1 MPPVLGPT
9 TVTDRY
15 RVTIVQRLY
24 GQRLLNMLWYQP
36 TDIPDP
42 APDRW
47 DAMGSLADALTGV
60 GQLQQHMR
68 EVQSEDLSHEEIRVS
83 VYNGDFESR
92 FPYFSLATTGAGSVA
107 TPAGTANVA
116 LSIEKRATFP
126 VGAPRQGIGRFQLG
140 GIPNDAYEEGI
151 FTDAYVTTVGP
162 LRDDIVESIDTAGIT
177 FIPILVNFIEGGST
191 VNPIFGTSIKR
202 TVRDMRRRTV
212 GVGE

>member
-15 RVTIVQRLY
+15 RVTFVQRLY
-24 GQRLLNMLWYQP
+24 GQRILNMVWYQP
-36 TDIPDP
+36 TEIPTP

-47 DAMGSLADALTGV
+47 DAMGSLADALTGAGAMQAHICA
-60 GQLQQHMR
+60 GQSSD
-68 EVQSEDLSHEEIRVS
+68 VTHEEIRVN

-92 FPYFSLATTGAGSVA
+92 YPYFSLATPTTGVIA

-116 LSIEKRATFP
+116 ASLEKRATFP
-126 VGAPRQGIGRFQLG
+126 VSKPRQGIGRFQLG
-140 GIPNDAYEEGI
+140 GVPNDRYEEGLLLPEYMTLLGDLAADLI
-151 FTDAYVTTVGP
+151 
-162 LRDDIVESIDTAGIT
+162 ESIITAGIT
-177 FIPILVNFIEGGST
+177 FIPILVNFIDGGST
-191 VNPIFGTSIKR
+191 VNPIFGSSVKR

>member
-15 RVTIVQRLY
+15 RVTFVQRLY
-24 GQRLLNMLWYQP
+24 GQRILNMLWYQP

-47 DAMGSLADALTGV
+47 DAMGSLADAMTGAGNIQV
-60 GQLQQHMR
+60 SMTHA
-68 EVQSEDLSHEEIRVS
+68 QSEDLSHEEIRVN

-92 FPYFSLATTGAGSVA
+92 FPYFSLAAVLPGEIAVA
-107 TPAGTANVA
+107 AGTANVA
-116 LSIEKRATFP
+116 ASIEKRATFP
-126 VGAPRQGIGRFQLG
+126 AGHPRQGIGRFQLG
-140 GIPNDAYEEGI
+140 GVPQDGYEEGLL
-151 FTDAYVTTVGP
+151 TVPYLGLLSG
-162 LRDDIVESIDTAGIT
+162 LRDNIVESIVTAGIT
-177 FIPILVNFIEGGST
+177 FRPILVKFIDGGSE
-191 VNPIFGTSIKR
+191 VQPIFGSSIKR